1 MKIHVD
7 SAATAFF
14 EGSCAKK
21 KEDRFGKIDEAEKQG
36 AVIRLFPCDEDN
48 EEQYIEVA
56 DKRDRLAGR
65 ALAGAFIGSFIG
77 AMMIDRF
84 LVLSIILLVPSAIA
98 LVYGL
103 WYELFG

>member
-7 SAATAFF
+7 SAATAYF

-21 KEDRFGKIDEAEKQG
+21 KEDRFGKNNEAKRRG
-36 AVIRLFPCDEDN
+36 TVIRLFPCDEDN
-48 EEQYIEVA
+48 EEQYSEAA
-56 DKRDRLAGR
+56 DKRDKRAGR
-65 ALAGAFIGSFIG
+65 ALAFAFLGC
-77 AMMIDRF
+77 
-84 LVLSIILLVPSAIA
+84 LVLSCILLVPSAIA